1 MTAATDKSARS
12 SFGVAAST
20 WATAPPVAVRSPIPE
35 EFHLGP
41 FESAD
46 AADVSRWAKTA
57 QELRWLAPS
66 TAGPLTAEKVVNWKK
81 PGGFAF
87 VLRSGAH
94 PDAGSAL
101 PAAYGEL
108 NPMRLQ
114 PDHLWIGHLVVRPEQ
129 RGRGVG
135 QVMVRALTDHAFCE
149 VSAARVS
156 LIVFPDNVT
165 AIECYRRVGYR
176 IVGEEYHGFGPPQRT
191 PKKHRLLRLEQ
202 WAPSG

>member
-1 MTAATDKSARS
+1 M
-12 SFGVAAST
+12 AAST
-20 WATAPPVAVRSPIPE
+20 WATAPRVAVRFSIPE

-46 AADVSRWAKTA
+46 AAEVSRWVKTA
-57 QELRWLAPS
+57 QELKWLAPS
-66 TAGPLTAEKVVNWKK
+66 TAGPLTAQKVVNWKK
-81 PGGFAF
+81 PGGLAF
-87 VLRSGAH
+87 VLRYGAH
-94 PDAGSAL
+94 RDARAAF
-101 PAAYGEL
+101 PVAYGEL

-114 PDHLWIGHLVVRPEQ
+114 PDHLWIGHLVVRPER

-135 QVMVRALTDHAFCE
+135 QVMVRAVTDHAFGE

-156 LIVFPDNVT
+156 LIVFPDNVA

-191 PKKHRLLRLEQ
+191 RQKHRLLRLEQ
-202 WAPSG
+202 WAPSR